1 MTWLKIAVGVLA
13 LGLIFAAGW
22 QVNTWRTDAGRAK
35 ALSEELRAKE
45 ELYAKADRWAEDLWR
60 ELNEERRLR
69 AERKDKALAE
79 LTKRLPLDPRCDL
92 PDDFAGV
99 LNKARGVPQAEP

>member
-1 MTWLKIAVGVLA
+1 MTWLKIAVGVLTI
-13 LGLIFAAGW
+13 GLIFFGGW
-22 QVNTWRTDAGRAK
+22 QVNTWRTEAERAK
-35 ALSEELRAKE
+35 VLSDELREKE

-60 ELNEERRLR
+60 ELNAERKLR

-92 PDDFAGV
+92 PADFAGV
-99 LNKARGVPQAEP
+99 LNKARGVPETNP